1 MLLVLFAELDSL
13 LAPNRPCN
21 GSLWVALLAFHLAL
35 VDEPRDALVVTSFVL
50 SVRNGGNLE
59 KAMNK
64 ARRISKRANKFHPEV
79 LDAVENKCDESVMEK
94 VLDLALAVRS
104 SLNAMANE
112 YVVSQA
118 ISEYQNILRH
128 HFLIWSS
135 YQYQHIQRYGTS

>member
-1 MLLVLFAELDSL
+1 MLRVFLRGLPEPVLGFNCVGGNAASI
-13 LAPNRPCN
+13 
-21 GSLWVALLAFHLAL
+21 
-35 VDEPRDALVVTSFVL
+35 VL
-50 SVRNGGNLE
+50 KFLRQGGTVMTNGGNLE
-59 KAMNK
+59 KAVNK

-112 YVVSQA
+112 YAVSQA
-118 ISEYQNILRH
+118 MSEYQNILRH